1 MLQVKKRKIKLKQ
14 YNFIVSDEM
23 KKKNEPFEEHG
34 PSPTCLGTIYICELH
49 CCLDKM
55 QSLQENQEKKV
66 TRETSH
72 DYLISPGFS

>member
-1 MLQVKKRKIKLKQ
+1 MKW
-14 YNFIVSDEM
+14 
-23 KKKNEPFEEHG
+23 KKKKTNEPFEEHG

-55 QSLQENQEKKV
+55 QSLQENQEKKKV

-72 DYLISPGFS
+72 DYLISPVFS